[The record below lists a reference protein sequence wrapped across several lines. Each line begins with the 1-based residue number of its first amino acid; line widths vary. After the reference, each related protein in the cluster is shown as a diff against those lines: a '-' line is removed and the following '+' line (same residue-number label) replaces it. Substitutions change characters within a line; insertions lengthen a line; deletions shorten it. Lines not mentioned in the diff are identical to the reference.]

1 MNQLFK
7 TKYVPTFFCWAGKYI
22 LLPDILSVAFLI
34 LHSLLTHMESDYGS
48 ECSKLKIKAK
58 DMSYRTL
65 TDLRVMIAVC
75 FF

>member
-1 MNQLFK
+1 
-7 TKYVPTFFCWAGKYI
+7 
-22 LLPDILSVAFLI
+22 
-34 LHSLLTHMESDYGS
+34 MESDYGS